1 MRKYLTRMTGVMAV
15 VAMTVVAVAWLGS
28 GCDNSGSGNFLTI
41 DPAESRIG
49 PNITQFT
56 LAIVGGLRDL
66 SEPIQW
72 TVTNPGL
79 GYVEHRGGTTA
90 VYIRRGGTGQ
100 NIVVAKDQYD
110 VEGFAAV
117 DQVPEETAAPGTTQ
131 PGTTN
136 GTTNVTAVLI
146 RP

>member
-1 MRKYLTRMTGVMAV
+1 MTGVIAV
-15 VAMTVVAVAWLGS
+15 VAVTLIAVAWLGP

-49 PNITQFT
+49 PNVAQFT
-56 LAIVGGLRDL
+56 LSIVGGLRDL
-66 SEPIQW
+66 SLPIEW
-72 TVTNPGL
+72 TVTDPGL
-79 GYVEHRGGTTA
+79 GHVEHKGGATA
-90 VYIRRGGTGQ
+90 VYIRTARNGS
-100 NIVVAKDQYD
+100 NVVIAKDQYD

-117 DQVPEETAAPGTTQ
+117 DQVPEETTAPVTTQ